1 MKRLPGS
8 LQTLPDIIEQNY
20 LYVDKTRDSH
30 RLLTTGGKSVKLLG
44 IGFNVEQRNL
54 NDYLLEEIK

>member
-8 LQTLPDIIEQNY
+8 IQTFPDLLESNY
-20 LYVDKTRDSH
+20 LYGDN
-30 RLLTTGGKSVKLLG
+30 TGDGHQLFSIRGLKLLG

-54 NDYLLEEIK
+54 NDYLLEELK